1 MATDVSDLGL
11 SAWQAMPSAS
21 LFHSRLTTEPKK
33 VALSFGG
40 FLCTTN
46 CECDPMMQSAN
57 EDLIVS
63 ESDSITTIRLN
74 RAEKRNAL
82 SLELLSAVDQT
93 LQRVASSKTSRV
105 VILRA
110 DGPVFS
116 SGHDL
121 KQMVARTRDEYEQ
134 LFEQCSVTMQ
144 RLRNIPQPV
153 IARVQGLATAAGCQL
168 VASCDLVVA
177 ANNAWFATPGV
188 KIGLFCT
195 TPMVPLVRN
204 LPPKIAME
212 MLLTG
217 NPLSAQRAY
226 ELGFINRV
234 VSEDELDSTVHELAE
249 QICSASSLTV
259 AIGKAAFYQQLALS
273 EAEAYKEAVA
283 VMTDNSVC
291 ADAQEGITS
300 FLEKRSPN
308 WKGR

>member
-1 MATDVSDLGL
+1 
-11 SAWQAMPSAS
+11 
-21 LFHSRLTTEPKK
+21 
-33 VALSFGG
+33 
-40 FLCTTN
+40 
-46 CECDPMMQSAN
+46 MMDTAN
-57 EDLIVS
+57 NDLILT
-63 ESDSITTIRLN
+63 ESGSITTLQLN
-74 RAEKRNAL
+74 RAKKRNAL
-82 SLELLSAVDQT
+82 SMELLCSLDQA
-93 LQRVASSKTSRV
+93 LQRIASSKSSRV
-105 VILRA
+105 VILSA

-121 KQMVARTRDEYEQ
+121 KQMVARGRDEYEQ

-144 RLRNIPQPV
+144 RLRQIPQPV

-177 ANNAWFATPGV
+177 AKNAWFATPGV

-217 NPLSAQRAY
+217 NLLSAQRAY

-234 VSEDELDSTVHELAE
+234 VAEDALDSTVHELAE
-249 QICSASSLTV
+249 QICATSPLVV
-259 AIGKAAFYQQLALS
+259 AMGKAAFYQQLALS
-273 EAEAYKEAVA
+273 EAEAYQQAVG

-291 ADAQEGITS
+291 TDAQEGIS
-300 FLEKRSPN
+300 AFLEKRSPN
-308 WKGR
+308 WKGK

>member
-1 MATDVSDLGL
+1 
-11 SAWQAMPSAS
+11 
-21 LFHSRLTTEPKK
+21 
-33 VALSFGG
+33 
-40 FLCTTN
+40 
-46 CECDPMMQSAN
+46 MMQSAN

-82 SLELLSAVDQT
+82 SLELLSAVDQA

-105 VILRA
+105 VILCA

-121 KQMVARTRDEYEQ
+121 KQMVARGRDEYEQ

-204 LPPKIAME
+204 VPPKIAME

-291 ADAQEGITS
+291 ADAQEGINS